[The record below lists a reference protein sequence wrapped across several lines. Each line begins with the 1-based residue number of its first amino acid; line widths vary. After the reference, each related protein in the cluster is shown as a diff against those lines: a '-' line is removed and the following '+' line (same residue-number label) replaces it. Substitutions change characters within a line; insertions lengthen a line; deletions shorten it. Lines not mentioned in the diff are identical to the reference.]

1 MPLIEMTS
9 LVPLSLYPF
18 IPLSRWSHEYPEETS
33 NVKKS
38 TVTKNKTKKRKHS
51 EYPEE
56 TPLSLYPFIPLSLYP
71 LIHIYIL
78 H

>member
-56 TPLSLYPFIPLSLYP
+56 TSNVKKSTVTKNKPKKRK
-71 LIHIYIL
+71 H
-78 H
+78 